1 MVEEA
6 KRMDHHPSRNG
17 RPRSWR
23 SSRWAS
29 WSAPRCSV
37 AGGFFSDT
45 RGGISRL
52 EAQQKSMDG
61 RLQQIVDRLDRGPR
75 VEQVQELYRVN
86 AQQDGRMDAMR
97 EAYEKRIR
105 DLELQYMEQ
114 KVRLDGIAAAGR
126 NLSGR

>member
-1 MVEEA
+1 
-6 KRMDHHPSRNG
+6 
-17 RPRSWR
+17 
-23 SSRWAS
+23 
-29 WSAPRCSV
+29 
-37 AGGFFSDT
+37 
-45 RGGISRL
+45 
-52 EAQQKSMDG
+52 MDG

>member
-1 MVEEA
+1 MVDEA
-6 KRMDHHPSRNG
+6 KRMATPFKEWT
-17 RPRSWR
+17 PVV
-23 SSRWAS
+23 
-29 WSAPRCSV
+29 V
-37 AGGFFSDT
+37 ALVTLGFLVGTTLFGSGGFFSDT

-52 EAQQKSMDG
+52 EEQQKSMDG